1 MNWFAV
7 ALAATAAAAL
17 TACARSEP
25 LPDSASARDS
35 GPSIA
40 PTDSVLVALAA
51 DIETRRAELMIPG
64 AAVAI
69 VTPDRVLMARGFGM
83 RDVARGLPVTSQT
96 LFALGSCT
104 KPFTALAFAISADS
118 GVLSLDDSP
127 RRFLPWFTLRD
138 SLANAQVNFRDLLS
152 HRTGVPM
159 DDAQGWYERNP
170 TRERLI
176 RFAMSGTPTRPFRS
190 TFQYNN
196 FMYVAAGEAL
206 AAAHGGTYAE
216 VLDRVVFQPLGM
228 DSSTTSVARVDAA
241 SDFSHGYRG
250 GAGETTRESLRPG
263 QLFWLD
269 RIEAAGGIWSNADD
283 MSRWLR
289 MLAGGGVLDGRR
301 IVSDSALATLLTPA
315 VRTSGRHYGLGWFI
329 DDWHGHT
336 SYSHAGGVSGFGAL
350 CEFVPSLGIAWATLT
365 NVDDGTL
372 PKVVREAVYER
383 LLPQPRVAKE

>member
-1 MNWFAV
+1 MNWRGVGLSAV
-7 ALAATAAAAL
+7 AVAW
-17 TACARSEP
+17 TACGRAAP
-25 LPDSASARDS
+25 LPDSTSPRDSARASIDPSDS
-35 GPSIA
+35 ALGE
-40 PTDSVLVALAA
+40 LAA
-51 DIETRRAELMIPG
+51 DLEARRAELRIPG
-64 AAVAI
+64 AAVVI
-69 VTPDRVLMARGFGM
+69 VTADRVLMMRGFGL
-83 RDVARGLPVTSQT
+83 RDVALGLPVTSHT

-104 KPFTALAFAISADS
+104 KPFTSLAFAISADA

-138 SLANAQVNFRDLLS
+138 SLANAHVSFRDLLS

-176 RFAMSGTPTRPFRS
+176 RFAMGGMPTRPFRS

-206 AAAHGGTYAE
+206 AAAHGATYAA
-216 VLDRVVFQPLGM
+216 VLDSVVFQPLAM
-228 DSSTTSVARVDAA
+228 DSTTTSIARADAS

-250 GAGETTRESLRPG
+250 GAGENTRESLRPR

-269 RIEAAGGIWSNADD
+269 GIEAAGGIWSNADD

-289 MLAGGGVLDGRR
+289 MLAGRGVFDGKR
-301 IVSDSALATLLTPA
+301 IVSDSAYAMLLTPA

-329 DDWHGHT
+329 EDWHGHT
-336 SYSHAGGVSGFGAL
+336 LYSHAGGVSGFGAL
-350 CEFVPSLGIAWATLT
+350 CEFVPSLGLAWATLT

-372 PKVVREAVYER
+372 PRAVRELVYER
-383 LLPQPRVAKE
+383 LVPSSRVTRD

>member
-1 MNWFAV
+1 MAQVFVSWVAAGRAALPAV
-7 ALAATAAAAL
+7 ALAA
-17 TACARSEP
+17 CAQSESR
-25 LPDSASARDS
+25 PDTASARDS
-35 GPSIA
+35 ARAIIA
-40 PTDSVLVALAA
+40 PSDSVLEALAA
-51 DIETRRAELMIPG
+51 DIEAERAELNIPG

-69 VTPDRVLMARGFGM
+69 VTPDRVLLSRGFGM
-83 RDVARGLPVTSQT
+83 RDVASALPVTAET

-104 KPFTALAFAISADS
+104 KPFTALAFAISADA

-138 SLANAQVNFRDLLS
+138 SLANAQVTFRDLLS

-176 RFAMSGTPTRPFRS
+176 RFAMGGTPTKPFRS
-190 TFQYNN
+190 SFQYNN

-206 AAAHGGTYAE
+206 AAAHGATYAD
-216 VLDRVVFQPLGM
+216 VLERVVFGPLGM
-228 DSSTTSVARVDAA
+228 DSTTTSVARVEAS

-250 GAGETTRESLRPG
+250 GAGESTRGSLRPR

-283 MSRWLR
+283 ISRWLR

-301 IVSDSALATLLTPA
+301 IVSDSALSALLAPA

-329 DDWHGHT
+329 EDWHGDT
-336 SYSHAGGVSGFGAL
+336 LYSHAGGVSGFGAL
-350 CEFVPSLGIAWATLT
+350 CEFVPSRGLAWAVLT

-372 PKVVREAVYER
+372 PRAVRELVR
-383 LLPQPRVAKE
+383 RRILGQ